1 MKKVITLV
9 GPTAS
14 GKTSLAIELAKRI
27 NGEIVSIDSRQIYK
41 GMNIGTAQ
49 PSKKEMEIVKH
60 HLVSCFNPTDFIS
73 SGKYAV
79 LVAKK
84 INEIKKKDKTPI
96 LCGGSGLYYR
106 TIQKGIFEGSKSNFN
121 IRENLEKQYLK
132 SPEILFKKLK
142 KIDKKYAKIV
152 HVNNKKRLIRA
163 MEIYESTGKSPTEH
177 FMKQKL
183 NPTKTIELFT
193 IFLNW
198 ERTTLNMRIK
208 NRTSEM
214 FKKGWINE
222 VENLLELQKK
232 QNKKF
237 LSLESIGYKHIK
249 YFLEN
254 KISKNEM
261 LEKIYIKTRQLA
273 RRQEKWFRKEPVD
286 LYVMMDSLKDK
297 NLYKILGCFL
307 GRIT

>member
-1 MKKVITLV
+1 M
-9 GPTAS
+9 
-14 GKTSLAIELAKRI
+14 
-27 NGEIVSIDSRQIYK
+27 
-41 GMNIGTAQ
+41 
-49 PSKKEMEIVKH
+49 
-60 HLVSCFNPTDFIS
+60 
-73 SGKYAV
+73 
-79 LVAKK
+79 
-84 INEIKKKDKTPI
+84 
-96 LCGGSGLYYR
+96 YYR
-106 TIQKGIFEGSKSNFN
+106 TIQKGIFEGSISNFE
-121 IRENLEKQYLK
+121 IREKLEKQYLK

-142 KIDKKYAKIV
+142 KIDKKYAKVV
-152 HVNNKKRLIRA
+152 HVNNKQRLIRA

-177 FMKQKL
+177 FMTQKL
-183 NPTKTIELFT
+183 NPPKTIKLFT

-208 NRTSEM
+208 NRTSDM

-237 LSLESIGYKHIK
+237 LSLESIGYKQIK

-286 LYVMMDSLKDK
+286 LYVMMDSLKNK
-297 NLYKILGCFL
+297 NLSKILGCFL
-307 GRIT
+307 ERIT

>member
-1 MKKVITLV
+1 
-9 GPTAS
+9 
-14 GKTSLAIELAKRI
+14 
-27 NGEIVSIDSRQIYK
+27 
-41 GMNIGTAQ
+41 
-49 PSKKEMEIVKH
+49 
-60 HLVSCFNPTDFIS
+60 
-73 SGKYAV
+73 
-79 LVAKK
+79 
-84 INEIKKKDKTPI
+84 
-96 LCGGSGLYYR
+96 
-106 TIQKGIFEGSKSNFN
+106 
-121 IRENLEKQYLK
+121 
-132 SPEILFKKLK
+132 
-142 KIDKKYAKIV
+142 
-152 HVNNKKRLIRA
+152 

-261 LEKIYIKTRQLA
+261 LEKNLH
-273 RRQEKWFRKEPVD
+273 
-286 LYVMMDSLKDK
+286 KDK
-297 NLYKILGCFL
+297 AISTQTRKMV
-307 GRIT
+307 